1 MLEANDT
8 TRVPHKSPNIAPTA
22 SDSTAAP
29 GTDRPVTAT

>member
-8 TRVPHKSPNIAPTA
+8 ISVPHKRPNIAPTA
-22 SDSTAAP
+22 SDRMAAP